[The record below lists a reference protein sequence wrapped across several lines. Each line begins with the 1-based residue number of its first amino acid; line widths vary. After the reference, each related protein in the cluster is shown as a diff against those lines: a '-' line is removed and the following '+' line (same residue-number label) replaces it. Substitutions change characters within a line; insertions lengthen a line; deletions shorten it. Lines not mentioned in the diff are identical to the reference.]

1 MWPYIPIYINISADY
16 KSIYNLNFK
25 TLGEKWILIKIRPDF
40 DL

>member
-1 MWPYIPIYINISADY
+1 MPIYINISADY

-25 TLGEKWILIKIRPDF
+25 TLGKKNGKKGILIKIRPDF